1 MPERTAGFRYVF
13 AVREFLVLWIAQA
26 QSRIGDQFAR
36 VALALLVFDRTSS
49 AALTALVYAMT
60 MLPPLLTAPLL
71 AGLADRYSRRT
82 VMVVIEVLR
91 AALIAAMA
99 IPSLPLPVVAGLVIA
114 ATCPEPLFSAAR
126 NATMPRVLPD
136 ERFPVGMSIMSSTDG
151 IAQIV
156 GFTVGGVV
164 VAASGSPHLALAV
177 NAATFALSAAMLRWG
192 IGSHRPEPEPEPTDG
207 PGSRSGRFALAGI
220 ALVVADRRLL
230 GLASL
235 VWLYG
240 CFVVPEALAAPY
252 AEQTGAG
259 DAAVGALM
267 AADVVGTVVGAVLV
281 ARLGATSRRRL
292 TVPLAAATGLPLLAT
307 VAGPGL
313 AVTVL
318 CWTLSGLL
326 SSYLVLAQV
335 MFTRAV
341 PDRLRARAIGFAAAG
356 LQTAQ
361 GLGIALAGFLADA
374 VPPSVAIALCGLAG
388 SLGAIAI
395 AIALRPT
402 APEQDRP
409 DRTVAPAEERK
420 RGGNDGTHPQRAEP
434 RPHMVTQPD

>member
-1 MPERTAGFRYVF
+1 MPERTASFREVF
-13 AVREFLVLWIAQA
+13 AVREFLVLWIAQV

-91 AALIAAMA
+91 ATLIAVMA

-164 VAASGSPHLALAV
+164 VAASGSPYLALAI

-192 IGSHRPEPEPEPTDG
+192 IDRHRPEPEPTDG

-220 ALVVADRRLL
+220 AHVVADRRLL

-259 DAAVGALM
+259 EAAVGALM

-307 VAGPGL
+307 VTGPGL

-318 CWTLSGLL
+318 CWALSGLL

-335 MFTRAV
+335 MFTRLV

-395 AIALRPT
+395 AVALRPT
-402 APEQDRP
+402 APEQNAP
-409 DRTVAPAEERK
+409 DRTDAPAEELT
-420 RGGNDGTHPQRAEP
+420 RGGNDGTHPQQAEP
-434 RPHMVTQPD
+434 RPHVVTQPD